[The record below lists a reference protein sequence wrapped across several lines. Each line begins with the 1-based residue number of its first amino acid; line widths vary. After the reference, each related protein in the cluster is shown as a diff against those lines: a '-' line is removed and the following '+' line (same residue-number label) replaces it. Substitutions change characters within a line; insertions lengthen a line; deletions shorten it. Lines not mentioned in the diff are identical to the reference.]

1 MKKHQKS
8 QNLLY
13 SLIVEMQTLGENKDQ
28 FIRKVKLA
36 PEPLVIMGYDYQLA
50 EVKAFCRPPLCN

>member
-1 MKKHQKS
+1 
-8 QNLLY
+8 
-13 SLIVEMQTLGENKDQ
+13 MQTLGENKDQ